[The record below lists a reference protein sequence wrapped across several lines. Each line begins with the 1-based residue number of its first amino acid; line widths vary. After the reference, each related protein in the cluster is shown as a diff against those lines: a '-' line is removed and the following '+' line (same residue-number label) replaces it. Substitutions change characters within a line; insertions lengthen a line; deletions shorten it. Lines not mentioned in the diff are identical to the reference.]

1 MIVETLLSF
10 SCALIQGLF
19 SGLQFISLPTD
30 LLTVLLDILC
40 YGVWVIGADL
50 MAIVISTI
58 TGWLAFK
65 FGIGLVLFVW
75 RLLPLT

>member
-10 SCALIQGLF
+10 ASVLIQGLF
-19 SGLQFISLPTD
+19 SGLQFVSLPLD
-30 LLTVLLDILC
+30 FMTVLLDIFC

-50 MAIVISTI
+50 MAIVLSSIVGWMTI
-58 TGWLAFK
+58 K
-65 FGIGLVLFVW
+65 FGIGLVLFIW

>member
-1 MIVETLLSF
+1 MIVETLLTF

-19 SGLQFISLPTD
+19 SGLQIVNLPLD
-30 LLTVLLDILC
+30 FMTVLLDIFC

-50 MAIVISTI
+50 MAIIITTI
-58 TGWLAFK
+58 TGWLLFK
-65 FGIGLVLFVW
+65 FSAGLILFVW

>member
-10 SCALIQGLF
+10 ACALIQGLF
-19 SGLQFISLPTD
+19 SGFQLVNLPLD
-30 LLTVLLDILC
+30 LMTVLLDIFC

-58 TGWLAFK
+58 TGWLVFK
-65 FGIGLVLFVW
+65 FGAGLVLFVW

>member
-10 SCALIQGLF
+10 ACALIQGLF
-19 SGLQFISLPTD
+19 SGLQFVSLPTD
-30 LLTVLLDILC
+30 LLTVLLDIFC

-50 MAIVISTI
+50 MAIIIATI
-58 TGWLAFK
+58 TTWLSIK
-65 FGIGLVLFVW
+65 FGIGLVLFIW